1 MIEWKKGGF
10 VCSKSG
16 HDKGCFYIIIEETDS
31 FLYLAD
37 GKYKTLDKLKKKSK
51 KHVQYL
57 TYQDEVLQQKIGCD
71 TVRDEDIRR
80 AIKQYRISGHA
91 AG

>member
-10 VCSKSG
+10 VRSRSG
-16 HDKGCFYIIIEETDS
+16 HDADCIYIIIEETGS

-37 GKYKTLDKLKKKSK
+37 GKYKTLDKLKKKNK

-57 TYQDEVLQQKIGCD
+57 THQDEVLQQEISHNTLKN
-71 TVRDEDIRR
+71 EDIRR
-80 AIKQYRISGHA
+80 AIKQYQMSGDSMF
-91 AG
+91 